1 MLALMTKHV
10 LELFRLDNKV
20 ALITGGSKGLGQAM
34 ALALAQAGCDLVITS
49 RSESDLQGVAQ
60 SIRDG
65 TGRKVVPVA
74 ANVRSW
80 EDAQRVVATAL
91 DSFGKLDIL
100 VNNAGMNNRK
110 AIHEMRVE
118 EFGELIDVNLTG
130 MFRMS
135 KAVAETFMAQKSG
148 RVINL
153 SSMLDHVTIPGRTG
167 YSSSKGGVLMF
178 TKTLALEWAPL
189 GIRVNAVS
197 PGPFA
202 TPMNQALLDD
212 PERNEEFLQK
222 LPVGRWGK
230 PYEIGAAAVYLASEA
245 SDFMTGS
252 TLYIDGGWTAQ

>member
-1 MLALMTKHV
+1 MIHNMTKNV
-10 LELFRLDNKV
+10 LELFRLDAKV
-20 ALITGGSKGLGQAM
+20 ALVTGGSKGLGEAM
-34 ALALAQAGCDLVITS
+34 ALALAQAGCDLAITS
-49 RSESDLQGVAQ
+49 RTENEVHAAAKRIADE
-60 SIRDG
+60 
-65 TGRKVVPVA
+65 TGRKVVPIVA
-74 ANVRSW
+74 DVRSW
-80 EDAQRVVATAL
+80 DDAQRVVGTAL
-91 DSFGKLDIL
+91 ESFGKLDIL

-110 AIHEMRVE
+110 AIHEISVE
-118 EFGELIDVNLTG
+118 EFEELIDINLTG
-130 MFRMS
+130 AFRMS
-135 KAVAETFMAQKSG
+135 KAVAETFMVQKSG

-189 GIRVNAVS
+189 GIRVNAIS

-212 PERNEEFLQK
+212 PERNQEFLQK

-230 PYEIGAAAVYLASEA
+230 PHEIGAAAVYLASEA

>member
-1 MLALMTKHV
+1 MIQSMTKNV
-10 LELFRLDNKV
+10 LELFRLDSKV
-20 ALITGGSKGLGQAM
+20 ALVTGGSKGLGQAM
-34 ALALAQAGCDLVITS
+34 ALALAQAGCDLAISS
-49 RSESDLQGVAQ
+49 RTESEVRDAAQ
-60 SIRDG
+60 SISEE
-65 TGRKVVPVA
+65 TGRKVVPIVA
-74 ANVRSW
+74 DVRNW
-80 EDAQRVVATAL
+80 DDAQGAVATTL
-91 DSFGKLDIL
+91 ESFGKLDIL

-110 AIHEMRVE
+110 AIHEISVE
-118 EFGELIDVNLTG
+118 EFEELIDINLTG
-130 MFRMS
+130 VFRMS
-135 KAVAETFMAQKSG
+135 KAVADTFMAQKSG

-189 GIRVNAVS
+189 GIRVNAIS

-212 PERNEEFLQK
+212 PERNSEFLQK